1 MISEAV
7 GILKNAAANHETI
20 NLRIRLAE
28 LRNLALVLNVT
39 VDDKFCGGR
48 DASAELNNLW
58 DELIVSWNF
67 RHLFA
72 SAKMNSQG
80 G

>member
-7 GILKNAAANHETI
+7 GILKNAATNHETI

-39 VDDKFCGGR
+39 VDNKFCGGGR
-48 DASAELNNLW
+48 MARAE
-58 DELIVSWNF
+58 
-67 RHLFA
+67 
-72 SAKMNSQG
+72 
-80 G
+80 